1 MRLLTGRPHRLL
13 GPVIDEIGA
22 LSGRGERCMLLVPS
36 QYTLQA
42 ELEVMNRLDV
52 PGSFLIDVLSPTRL
66 QSRVFERAGQ
76 PDRVIL
82 DERGK
87 GMVLTEVIE
96 AEKENLTVYRA
107 AAESGASGF
116 VQKLSALIADL
127 KRSGMTAQDLGERLP
142 QMEEDSPARS
152 KLADTAR
159 LFAAYEARMAGQL
172 ADGEDVAQLMRDKL
186 AGSGVLSGTHV
197 FVYGFDM
204 ITGTFARDL
213 LAMAAC
219 AADLTLAVET
229 DENAAP
235 DGRLFAPVN
244 FSLSR
249 LCSLAQEAGVQVDR
263 VCVESEL
270 DAPEDIRMLE
280 RSLYALGSAAYP
292 QEPAH
297 ISLFAASSPRAEV
310 HRAASQM
317 RRMAMEGADLS
328 GMAVVYPKGSVYA
341 PLLSGILPMYGIP
354 VYVAGRRPA
363 NAHPLCRFVLSALRV
378 ASEGFITSTVA
389 ECVRSGFLPVGEEEA
404 DALIA
409 YAEGMDVRGDA
420 WKRPFVYAKEGRA
433 DELDALNA
441 SREAV
446 VRLLTALGKALARA
460 RTADDTVSAVIALLE
475 DVQAFDRLSDMR
487 DKLTQAGLDVQAQD
501 CAQVWNALMETLD
514 QLHTLLGARAVPAK
528 TVLSLLSGGL
538 SALELS
544 ALPPADGAVICGE
557 IGNVRTAWVST
568 LFALGM
574 NDASGAAEEGLLTGS
589 EREEAVRATGAY
601 LGMSVAERAA
611 LAQLDELKALSGVRE
626 RLVISYALA
635 DETGRALREDEA
647 VQALRQRFPK
657 LAVRG
662 GLPQEEMEAM
672 LCAPDAAMEALSV
685 RLSRAADGRDTL
697 DAPYAGAY
705 AALSRDSRYRDA
717 LDAVTRGLCEDPARR
732 LTGQKARTLYG
743 RPTMSVSRLETLA
756 RCPYQHFVRY
766 GLVPEREVQPGV
778 DRAELGTLYHEAA
791 EQFTRALT
799 ALPEFPQ
806 VDEATC
812 DALMEQAVSP
822 LIDAWRQSPLGES
835 ARGGAIAGR
844 IRRTAR
850 RAGRSILSQYA
861 QSRFQPMSFEL
872 VFGQNGVAPLTL
884 ELADG
889 SRVYL
894 QGRIDRVD
902 VLEEGGTR
910 IRVIDYKSGAKRFDP
925 TMAYWGIQLQLLLY
939 LASALEQIPGASP
952 AGFFYCRIADPTV
965 KSESRIRGEV
975 EQQLAKKLALAGIS
989 LSDVAILQAQDDRHA
1004 GMITRDGKPSG
1015 RYAAS
1020 MVDEQGMNALV
1031 AFARGKAA
1039 QLAQTAYDGGID
1051 DVPATLG
1058 TFNACTN
1065 CDYAAVC
1072 GFDPARKARKRLK
1085 KKTLADLTG
1094 GA

>member
-116 VQKLSALIADL
+116 VQKLSALIADF

-152 KLADTAR
+152 KLADAAR

-441 SREAV
+441 SRETV

-487 DKLTQAGLDVQAQD
+487 DTLTQAGLDVQAQD
-501 CAQVWNALMETLD
+501 CAQV
-514 QLHTLLGARAVPAK
+514 
-528 TVLSLLSGGL
+528 
-538 SALELS
+538 
-544 ALPPADGAVICGE
+544 
-557 IGNVRTAWVST
+557 
-568 LFALGM
+568 
-574 NDASGAAEEGLLTGS
+574 
-589 EREEAVRATGAY
+589 
-601 LGMSVAERAA
+601 
-611 LAQLDELKALSGVRE
+611 
-626 RLVISYALA
+626 
-635 DETGRALREDEA
+635 
-647 VQALRQRFPK
+647 
-657 LAVRG
+657 
-662 GLPQEEMEAM
+662 
-672 LCAPDAAMEALSV
+672 
-685 RLSRAADGRDTL
+685 
-697 DAPYAGAY
+697 
-705 AALSRDSRYRDA
+705 
-717 LDAVTRGLCEDPARR
+717 
-732 LTGQKARTLYG
+732 
-743 RPTMSVSRLETLA
+743 
-756 RCPYQHFVRY
+756 
-766 GLVPEREVQPGV
+766 
-778 DRAELGTLYHEAA
+778 
-791 EQFTRALT
+791 
-799 ALPEFPQ
+799 
-806 VDEATC
+806 
-812 DALMEQAVSP
+812 
-822 LIDAWRQSPLGES
+822 
-835 ARGGAIAGR
+835 
-844 IRRTAR
+844 
-850 RAGRSILSQYA
+850 
-861 QSRFQPMSFEL
+861 
-872 VFGQNGVAPLTL
+872 
-884 ELADG
+884 
-889 SRVYL
+889 
-894 QGRIDRVD
+894 
-902 VLEEGGTR
+902 
-910 IRVIDYKSGAKRFDP
+910 
-925 TMAYWGIQLQLLLY
+925 
-939 LASALEQIPGASP
+939 
-952 AGFFYCRIADPTV
+952 
-965 KSESRIRGEV
+965 
-975 EQQLAKKLALAGIS
+975 
-989 LSDVAILQAQDDRHA
+989 
-1004 GMITRDGKPSG
+1004 
-1015 RYAAS
+1015 
-1020 MVDEQGMNALV
+1020 
-1031 AFARGKAA
+1031 
-1039 QLAQTAYDGGID
+1039 
-1051 DVPATLG
+1051 
-1058 TFNACTN
+1058 
-1065 CDYAAVC
+1065 
-1072 GFDPARKARKRLK
+1072 
-1085 KKTLADLTG
+1085 
-1094 GA
+1094 